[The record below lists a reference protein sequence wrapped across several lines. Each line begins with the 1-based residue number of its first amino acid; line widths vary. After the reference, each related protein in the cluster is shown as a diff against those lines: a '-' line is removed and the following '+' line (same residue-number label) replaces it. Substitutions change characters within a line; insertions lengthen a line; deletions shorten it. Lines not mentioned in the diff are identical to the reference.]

1 MLKGIQGTAGG
12 HAMQDQTKTT
22 EELFK
27 QLAPEGQEEVR
38 NLIEFLIAKQKTRP
52 HRQPQ
57 FDWAGALSDMRDQY
71 SSVDL
76 QHQLLNW
83 RSEPE

>member
-1 MLKGIQGTAGG
+1 
-12 HAMQDQTKTT
+12 MQDQTKST
-22 EELFK
+22 EELYK
-27 QLAPEGQEEVR
+27 QLAPESQKEVR
-38 NLIEFLIAKQKTRP
+38 TFIESLIAKQEGRP
-52 HRQPQ
+52 RRQPQ
-57 FDWAGALSDMRDQY
+57 FDWAGALTEMRDQY

>member
-1 MLKGIQGTAGG
+1 
-12 HAMQDQTKTT
+12 MQEPNKST

-27 QLAPEGQEEVR
+27 QLAPEGKREVR
-38 NLIEFLIAKQKTRP
+38 AFIEFLIGKQEARNR
-52 HRQPQ
+52 RQPK
-57 FDWAGALSDMRDQY
+57 FDWAGALTEMRDEY

-83 RSEPE
+83 RSELE

>member
-1 MLKGIQGTAGG
+1 
-12 HAMQDQTKTT
+12 MQEQNKST

-27 QLAPEGQEEVR
+27 ELAPEGQREV
-38 NLIEFLIAKQKTRP
+38 LDFIEFLIGKQEARP
-52 HRQPQ
+52 RQQPQ
-57 FDWAGALSDMRDQY
+57 FDWAGALSEMRDEY

-83 RSEPE
+83 RSEVE

>member
-1 MLKGIQGTAGG
+1 
-12 HAMQDQTKTT
+12 MQDQTKST
-22 EELFK
+22 EELYR
-27 QLAPEGQEEVR
+27 QLAPESQKEVR
-38 NLIEFLIAKQKTRP
+38 TLIESLIAKQEARP
-52 HRQPQ
+52 RRQPQ
-57 FDWAGALSDMRDQY
+57 FDWSGALTEMRDQY